1 MMIRRLS
8 LLCALGFGLMSTV
21 TLMGCGDDPP
31 KAPSRG
37 RSASKKK
44 KKKKEAKGI
53 DLSKLPPKLR
63 NVDWTTDNSIAR
75 SDKRS
80 RDPFRPFVDDIVAQM
95 EAANQLAADETTS
108 RSNKR
113 RVSAFNVEELK
124 LMAIVTGTAVP
135 NAMLT
140 DPSGLG
146 HVIRAGD
153 VVGRD
158 VPYRVTRI
166 TRNEV
171 VFRPLQPPTDKNQ
184 PTEIR
189 KALLSR
195 PELEEL
201 IP

>member
-1 MMIRRLS
+1 MFRRLS
-8 LLCALGFGLMSTV
+8 LLCALGFGLASAV

-31 KAPSRG
+31 KAPSRR
-37 RSASKKK
+37 RSKSKK

-63 NVDWTTDNSIAR
+63 NIDWTADSSIAR

-95 EAANQLAADETTS
+95 EAANQLAANETAA
-108 RSNKR
+108 RANKR
-113 RVSAFNVEELK
+113 RVGAFNVEELK

-195 PELEEL
+195 PELEEI